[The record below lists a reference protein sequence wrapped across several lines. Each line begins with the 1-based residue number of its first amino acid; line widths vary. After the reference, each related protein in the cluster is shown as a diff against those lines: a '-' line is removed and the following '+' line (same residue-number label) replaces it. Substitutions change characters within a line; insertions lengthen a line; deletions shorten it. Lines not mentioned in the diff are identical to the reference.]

1 MPAVTDQAVF
11 AHHGDRL
18 LYRVPEAAR
27 MLGLGPSKTWE
38 LIARGEIESVKI
50 DGARR
55 IPREAIETY
64 VRQLREVG
72 GDA

>member
-1 MPAVTDQAVF
+1 MTATVDQEP
-11 AHHGDRL
+11 L

-27 MLGLGPSKTWE
+27 MLSLGKSKTWE
-38 LIARGEIESVKI
+38 LVLRGDLESIKI

-55 IPREAIETY
+55 VPAEAIASY
-64 VRQLREVG
+64 VRRLREGG